1 MLNAEILREAEQ
13 RRLAWRC
20 RRGMLELD
28 IVLQRF
34 VSEHFNGLSL
44 AEMAQLDALLELPDG
59 VFWALI
65 QDSQAD
71 ASATKELRA
80 GHAAVLQKLR
90 ASRPSAEQE
99 TA

>member
-34 VSEHFNGLSL
+34 VSEHFNGLTL

-59 VFWALI
+59 VFWELI
-65 QDSQAD
+65 QDTQTD
-71 ASATKELRA
+71 VSATKALRA
-80 GHAAVLQKLR
+80 EHAAVLLKLR

>member
-34 VSEHFNGLSL
+34 VSVHFNSLTL
-44 AEMAQLDALLELPDG
+44 AEMAQLDMLLELPDN
-59 VFWALI
+59 VFWDLI
-65 QDSQAD
+65 QEATIQA
-71 ASATKELRA
+71 AATTPLAAE
-80 GHAAVLQKLR
+80 HVAVLQKLR
-90 ASRPSAEQE
+90 LSRPSAEQE
-99 TA
+99 AA

>member
-1 MLNAEILREAEQ
+1 MLNAEILKEAEQ

-34 VSEHFNGLSL
+34 VSEHFNGLTL
-44 AEMAQLDALLELPDG
+44 EEMAQLDTLLELPDNM
-59 VFWALI
+59 FWELI
-65 QDSQAD
+65 QEVQTQ
-71 ASATKELRA
+71 ASATKSLAKE
-80 GHAAVLQKLR
+80 HAAVLHKLR

-99 TA
+99 AA